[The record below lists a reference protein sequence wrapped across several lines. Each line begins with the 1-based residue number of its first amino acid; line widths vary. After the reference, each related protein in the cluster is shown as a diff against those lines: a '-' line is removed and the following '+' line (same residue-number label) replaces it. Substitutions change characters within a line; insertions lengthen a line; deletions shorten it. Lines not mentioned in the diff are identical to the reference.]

1 MLIYQ
6 VEYDNKALQTPK
18 TKCILM
24 VSPPQMPLPLKYM

>member
-6 VEYDNKALQTPK
+6 VEYDNKAPKNSK

-24 VSPPQMPLPLKYM
+24 VSPPQMPLLLKYM